1 MSIEFLLDWEEYK
14 RRKSSRGKLNASDI
28 ILLLL
33 ANGKTVGRTMM
44 QNHVFLAYKE
54 VLNEY
59 SEDLL
64 YHPDKFGP
72 FSPFVDDSLKY
83 LKSQGLIK
91 VINRGEGHQTYLLT
105 EEGKRKAEEIS
116 RKLPDEIKNALK
128 NQKISWD
135 EWNTNGILRY
145 VYRKYPE
152 YATKTKVPELKWE

>member
-14 RRKSSRGKLNASDI
+14 EKRSLHGKLNASDI

-33 ANGKTVGRTMM
+33 ANGKTTGRTMM
-44 QNHVFLAYKE
+44 QKQVFLAYKE
-54 VLNEY
+54 VLKDY

-64 YHPDKFGP
+64 YHPDKYGP
-72 FSPFVDDSLKY
+72 FSKLVEDSLKY
-83 LKSQGLIK
+83 LRNQGLIK

-116 RKLPDEIKNALK
+116 RKLPDEMKNAMK

-135 EWNTNGILRY
+135 EWNTKGILRY

-152 YATKTKVPELKWE
+152 YATKTKVPELKWD